1 MEHDA
6 DMESPTGLI
15 ADPAAPERVP
25 GGLPDAAPDL
35 GAQVKALRQARGWTL
50 DAAARHTGMSLSAL
64 SKIER
69 GALSPTIGSLRKIAA
84 GFGIDVVTL
93 LTRGTKGAA
102 PGRRSVNRLPEG
114 VAHATG
120 TCLNTW
126 LAADLT
132 NKRMQPFRSRVIA
145 RRPSDY
151 AEWGRHPGEI
161 FLYVLSGVMVLH
173 SEAYAPLRLRAGE
186 SVYYDASMGSKWTS
200 DGEQDAEVLW
210 LYSA

>member
-1 MEHDA
+1 MTPPMDFPSGLMQAAQDA
-6 DMESPTGLI
+6 L
-15 ADPAAPERVP
+15 PAPAEDTPE
-25 GGLPDAAPDL
+25 L
-35 GAQVKALRQARGWTL
+35 GQQLKALRQARGWTL
-50 DAAARHTGMSLSAL
+50 EVAARHSGMSLSAL

-93 LTRGTKGAA
+93 LSRGTQGAA

-120 TCLNTW
+120 TCQNTW
-126 LAADLT
+126 LATDLT
-132 NKRMQPFRSRVIA
+132 QKRMQPFRTRVTA
-145 RRPSDY
+145 RRPEEY
-151 AEWGRHPGEI
+151 AEWARHPGEI
-161 FLYVLSGVMVLH
+161 FVYVLKGAMVLH

-200 DGEQDAEVLW
+200 EGEDDAEVLW